1 MPMTSQ
7 SETPPSIHVVDDDD
21 AVRRAVALLLETAGW
36 ATATHASGSA
46 FLDALPGLQEALIAC
61 VLTDV
66 RMPGVD
72 GITLVQH
79 LRKAGFARPIVVMT
93 AHGDVV
99 TAVQAMKSGANDF
112 IEKPFDDDTLLT
124 MIETAMRAVANGQG
138 LPGAVSR
145 ESLEAVR
152 RLSTLS
158 PREREVLDLLVSG
171 KPNKLVAHQLG
182 ISQRTAEVHRAR
194 LMERLGV
201 RSLAEAVRLAVN
213 AQLVAGEGDRL
224 AC

>member
-1 MPMTSQ
+1 MTI
-7 SETPPSIHVVDDDD
+7 ETGQQRIVHIVDDDE
-21 AVRRAVALLLETAGW
+21 AVRRAVALLLQSAGW
-36 ATATHASGSA
+36 ETETHASGLA
-46 FLDALPGLQEALIAC
+46 FLDVLPHLEEAGIGC

-66 RMPGVD
+66 RMPGLD
-72 GITLVQH
+72 GIALLLH
-79 LRKAGFARPIVVMT
+79 LRRHGFARPIVVMT
-93 AHGDVV
+93 AHGDVA
-99 TAVQAMKSGANDF
+99 TAVQAMKSGATDF
-112 IEKPFDDDTLLT
+112 IEKPFDDDPLLD
-124 MIETAMRAVANGQG
+124 MIDAATQPAGDSAAAGI
-138 LPGAVSR
+138 VSR
-145 ESLEAVR
+145 EAMEAAK
-152 RLSTLS
+152 RLSALS

-213 AQLVAGEGDRL
+213 AQLAAGEGDRL